1 MRKNGFLIL
10 IFCIAAIA
18 VKAQLSSDSI
28 KKALRGGLAGMILQ
42 SPDNVMKFYQGYQ
55 YSSAWINHREYLQQL
70 LMLLKKVP
78 ELGLQ
83 EKDYPYDS
91 IRSLYDNPARLL
103 SGNDSLRA
111 EIHITDVALHFFR
124 DVAYGNSPPSLGY
137 NGLEYTP
144 GCFDIPALLAEALY
158 NNQLTGLLNK
168 LEPEFAGYAALKH
181 LLFRFNQR
189 INDSPFLEVRVRPGV
204 ADNKKFIL
212 LKRLYQLGMN
222 ENPGLEY
229 SDEEMEEQVKA
240 VQHLFGLPDDG
251 VLNFKTLEAMN
262 VSLIARVEELKSAI
276 NTFRWLQCAGRSP
289 HILVINI
296 PSASLMLYA
305 SGNRV
310 LNSKVIVGKRSTRT
324 PTLASRITEVVLYPF
339 WVVPNKIA
347 TRELLPL
354 IRRDPGYLDANN
366 MQVMDA
372 GGKVVNPSTINWQTL
387 SASYFP
393 YKLRQSTGCDNSLGI
408 VKFNFYSPYGVYLH
422 DTPGKEL
429 FNRNRR
435 FFSHGC
441 IRVEKA
447 IDLAHF
453 LLKENSRAIDTLV
466 EKGCLQRKSPSV
478 LPASEKIPVFVLYNT
493 AWINSL
499 DDVRFNED
507 IYNRNSKSPK

>member
-1 MRKNGFLIL
+1 MIF
-10 IFCIAAIA
+10 IFCTAAIA
-18 VKAQLSSDSI
+18 VNGQLSSDSI
-28 KKALRGGLAGMILQ
+28 RRAISGGFAGMVLQ
-42 SPDNVMKFYQGYQ
+42 SPDNVRKFYSRYQ
-55 YSSAWINHREYLQQL
+55 SNSAWINHREHVQQL
-70 LMLLKKVP
+70 LLLLHEAP
-78 ELGLQ
+78 ELGLR
-83 EKDYPYDS
+83 EEDYQYDS
-91 IRSLYDNPARLL
+91 VKSLYGNPAGLL
-103 SGNDSLRA
+103 SVHDSLLA
-111 EIHITDVALHFFR
+111 EIHITDDALHFFR

-137 NGLEYTP
+137 NGLAYTP
-144 GCFDIPALLAEALY
+144 GCFDIPALLAEALSD
-158 NNQLTGLLNK
+158 NQLKGLLNK
-168 LEPEFAGYAALKH
+168 LEPEFAGYAALKRQ
-181 LLFRFNQR
+181 LFRFNKR
-189 INDSPFLEVRVRPGV
+189 INDSSFKEVRIRPGI
-204 ADNKKFIL
+204 ADNKKFTLI
-212 LKRLYQLGMN
+212 KRLYQLGMN

-229 SDEEMEEQVKA
+229 SDEEMKEQVKA
-240 VQHLFGLPDDG
+240 VQHVFGLPDDG
-251 VLNFKTLEAMN
+251 VLNSKTMEAMN

-289 HILVINI
+289 HIIVINI
-296 PSASLMLYA
+296 PSASLMVYA

-310 LNSKVIVGKRSTRT
+310 LDSKVIVGKRSTRT
-324 PTLASRITEVVLYPF
+324 PVLASRITEVVLYPF

-354 IRRDPGYLDANN
+354 IKRNPGYLDANN
-366 MQVMDA
+366 MQVMDDR
-372 GGKVVNPSTINWQTL
+372 GKVVDPLRIDWDML

-422 DTPGKEL
+422 DTPAKEL
-429 FNRNRR
+429 FKRNKR

-447 IDLAHF
+447 IELAHF

-466 EKGCLQRKSPSV
+466 EKGCLQKKSPSV

-507 IYNRNSKSPK
+507 IYKRNSKSPK